1 MRYFWLG
8 ILVGTMMLAA
18 CGDDD
23 SDFATRP
30 DGEDSSSSVILS
42 GDSHEGL
49 GPSSSSSTD
58 KKSSSS
64 VKSNGSAVYS
74 SSALSSSSE
83 KAKSSSSKV
92 SEPAET
98 IDPSTVTTGE
108 MTDPR
113 DNQTYKTVTIGSQTW
128 MAENLNYETANS
140 FCYEDN
146 VSNCTK
152 YGRLYTWAA
161 AMDSAGVY
169 SENSKDCGYG
179 HYCRVNSPARGI
191 CPEGWHVPTWAEWYT
206 LYSAIGSTPYAMQA
220 KGFDNWPDATDAYGF
235 SALPAGHCYQGF
247 CYGVGKS
254 SSFWSASEGSS
265 EGAYEWILGAD
276 EADFSI
282 GHGSEKICS
291 FSVRCVTD
299 EGFL

>member
-1 MRYFWLG
+1 MQ
-8 ILVGTMMLAA
+8 T
-18 CGDDD
+18 
-23 SDFATRP
+23 
-30 DGEDSSSSVILS
+30 SSSPLGFSIKPEKPATYS
-42 GDSHEGL
+42 GEYGKF
-49 GPSSSSSTD
+49 TD
-58 KKSSSS
+58 ERDG
-64 VKSNGSAVYS
+64 NVYRTVDIDGTVWFADNLKYEVPN
-74 SSALSSSSE
+74 ALSFCNCADTTSCDSRGRLYPWDV
-83 KAKSSSSKV
+83 AKNAC
-92 SEPAET
+92 PAGWRL
-98 IDPSTVTTGE
+98 PS
-108 MTDPR
+108 D
-113 DNQTYKTVTIGSQTW
+113 KTVTIGSQTW

-291 FSVRCVTD
+291 FSVRCVKD
-299 EGFL
+299 

>member
-30 DGEDSSSSVILS
+30 DEKDSSSNVILS
-42 GDSHEGL
+42 GDSHEGS

-64 VKSNGSAVYS
+64 VKSNGSAVSS

-169 SENSKDCGYG
+169 SVNSKGCGYG
-179 HYCRVNSPARGI
+179 GHCSVKPPARGI

-235 SALPAGHCYQGF
+235 SALPAGDYY
-247 CYGVGKS
+247 YGISSNFGKS

-265 EGAYEWILGAD
+265 EGAYEWSLGAD

-291 FSVRCVTD
+291 FSVRCVKD
-299 EGFL
+299 

>member
-30 DGEDSSSSVILS
+30 DDGKDSSSSVILS
-42 GDSHEGL
+42 GDSHEGS

-64 VKSNGSAVYS
+64 VKSNGSAVSS

-113 DNQTYKTVTIGSQTW
+113 DNKTYKTVTIGSQTW

-169 SENSKDCGYG
+169 SVNSKDCGYG

-291 FSVRCVTD
+291 FSVRCVKD
-299 EGFL
+299 

>member
-1 MRYFWLG
+1 
-8 ILVGTMMLAA
+8 MLAA

-42 GDSHEGL
+42 GDSHEGS

-64 VKSNGSAVYS
+64 VKSNGSAVSS

-235 SALPAGHCYQGF
+235 SALPAGHYDGSF
-247 CYGVGKS
+247 GSLGSNAYFWAAAEDYS
-254 SSFWSASEGSS
+254 SYAYYRYFTTGASMDSGN
-265 EGAYEWILGAD
+265 YYLYD
-276 EADFSI
+276 QY
-282 GHGSEKICS
+282 
-291 FSVRCVTD
+291 SVRLVKDIPGNT
-299 EGFL
+299 

>member
-42 GDSHEGL
+42 GDSHEGS

-64 VKSNGSAVYS
+64 VKSNGSAVSS

-247 CYGVGKS
+247 CYGVGLFA
-254 SSFWSASEGSS
+254 SFWSASEGSS

-291 FSVRCVTD
+291 FSVRCVKD
-299 EGFL
+299 

>member
-291 FSVRCVTD
+291 FSVRCVKD
-299 EGFL
+299 

>member
-1 MRYFWLG
+1 
-8 ILVGTMMLAA
+8 
-18 CGDDD
+18 
-23 SDFATRP
+23 
-30 DGEDSSSSVILS
+30 
-42 GDSHEGL
+42 
-49 GPSSSSSTD
+49 
-58 KKSSSS
+58 
-64 VKSNGSAVYS
+64 
-74 SSALSSSSE
+74 
-83 KAKSSSSKV
+83 
-92 SEPAET
+92 
-98 IDPSTVTTGE
+98 

-169 SENSKDCGYG
+169 SVNSKGCGYG
-179 HYCRVNSPARGI
+179 GHCSVKPPARGI

-206 LYSAIGSTPYAMQA
+206 LYSAIGSSPYAMQA

-235 SALPAGHCYQGF
+235 SALPAGLCYQGF
-247 CYGVGKS
+247 CDDVGLFA
-254 SSFWSASEGSS
+254 SFWSASEGSS

-291 FSVRCVTD
+291 FSVRCVKD
-299 EGFL
+299 

>member
-1 MRYFWLG
+1 MRYIWLG
-8 ILVGTMMLAA
+8 ILVSTMMFVA
-18 CGDDD
+18 CGDNDRD
-23 SDFATRP
+23 IATRP

-64 VKSNGSAVYS
+64 VKSNGSAVSS

-146 VSNCTK
+146 ASNCTK

-179 HYCRVNSPARGI
+179 HHCRVNSPARGI
-191 CPEGWHVPTWAEWYT
+191 CPEGWHVPAWAEWYT

-235 SALPAGHCYQGF
+235 SALPAGDYY
-247 CYGVGKS
+247 YGISSNFGKYS
-254 SSFWSASEGSS
+254 FFWSASEGSS

-291 FSVRCVTD
+291 FSVRCVKD
-299 EGFL
+299 

>member
-1 MRYFWLG
+1 MRSLWLG
-8 ILVGTMMLAA
+8 ILACAAMLVA

-23 SDFATRP
+23 SDIATRP
-30 DGEDSSSSVILS
+30 SDDSYSSVCKDCDDGSSSS
-42 GDSHEGL
+42 
-49 GPSSSSSTD
+49 
-58 KKSSSS
+58 
-64 VKSNGSAVYS
+64 
-74 SSALSSSSE
+74 
-83 KAKSSSSKV
+83 AKSSSSPVKSSSSIKSSSSSAKSSSSSV
-92 SEPAET
+92 TLAIPCKT
-98 IDPSTVTTGE
+98 DSTDTCEYGE
-108 MTDPR
+108 LVDDR
-113 DNQTYKTVTIGSQTW
+113 DGQTYKTVKIGDQWW

-146 VSNCTK
+146 VSNCSK

-169 SENSKDCGYG
+169 SVNSKGCGYG
-179 HYCRVNSPARGI
+179 GHCSVKPPARGI

-235 SALPAGHCYQGF
+235 SALPAGDYY
-247 CYGVGKS
+247 YGISSNFGKS
-254 SSFWSASEGSS
+254 SFFWSASEGSS

-291 FSVRCVTD
+291 FSVRCVKD
-299 EGFL
+299 